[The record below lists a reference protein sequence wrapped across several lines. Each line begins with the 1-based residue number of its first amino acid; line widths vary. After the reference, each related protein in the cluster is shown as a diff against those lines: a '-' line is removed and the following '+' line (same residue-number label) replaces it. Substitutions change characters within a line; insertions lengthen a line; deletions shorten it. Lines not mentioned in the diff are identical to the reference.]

1 MKLVRWKR
9 FTWDLTKLP
18 PSEHSL
24 PAQYTVRPATR
35 DDQKRVREVIFTAFS
50 LDSAWSDAFGLFKD
64 LLHSQIDAAFQ
75 RESVP
80 AVVISHGQRII
91 AASALTTE
99 PGAESHLLSGP
110 CVSNEYRS
118 RGIGSALLYHSLKQ
132 LQSSGPNQVHG
143 ICKETVPTGKFVYP
157 KFGSTSVAYNFEPAA
172 LPVRG

>member
-18 PSEHSL
+18 PSENSL
-24 PAQYTVRPATR
+24 PTQYTVRPATR
-35 DDQKRVREVIFTAFS
+35 EDQKRVREVIFAAFS
-50 LDSAWSDAFGLFKD
+50 LDTAWSDAFGLFKD

-80 AVVISHGQRII
+80 AVVVSHGQRII

-99 PGAESHLLSGP
+99 PDAESHLLSGP
-110 CVSNEYRS
+110 CVLTEYRS

-132 LQSSGPNQVHG
+132 LQSGGPGRVHG
-143 ICKETVPTGKFVYP
+143 ICKETVPTSKFVYP
-157 KFGSTSVAYNFEPAA
+157 KFGSTSVDYNFDLAMA
-172 LPVRG
+172 GVRG